1 MSSFNCRAHQDLRT
15 LPVIMLTARA
25 GEDASAEGLAEGA
38 DDYLTKPFTVRELM
52 SRVSSHLKRSRMRMR
67 TARTENALRM
77 EVCIP

>member
-1 MSSFNCRAHQDLRT
+1 
-15 LPVIMLTARA
+15 MLTARA

-52 SRVSSHLKRSRMRMR
+52 SRVSSHLKMSRMRMR

-77 EVCIP
+77 EVFNVHSLHICVIF